1 MAVMVNGGGAGG
13 GGGWINIT
21 ESVTLGSGK
30 KAKFSY
36 RPNSGSNADK
46 LTIVDDVNGAFVRI
60 DNVEPGERYRITGW
74 KTMWSVYLNENDEVI
89 TGQVA
94 MANYDRSD
102 PVDYYGTGYNVDG
115 NISRIDGFPGGGQV
129 TGQRIFGVMEIAIPK
144 YGNPKSLFVFHHAVS
159 IGSTYDDVIVEK
171 YIG

>member
-21 ESVTLGSGK
+21 DSVTLGSGK
-30 KAKFSY
+30 RANFRY
-36 RPNSGSNADK
+36 RPNSGSSSDE
-46 LTIVDDVNGAFVRI
+46 LTIVDDAKGAFVRI

-74 KTMWSVYLNENDEVI
+74 KTMWSVYLDENDGVI
-89 TGQVA
+89 SGQVA
-94 MANYDRSD
+94 QATCSRDE
-102 PVDYYGTGYNVDG
+102 PVDYYGTGYNVEG
-115 NISRIDGFPGGGQV
+115 NISNTDGFPGGSSLL
-129 TGQRIFGVMEIAIPK
+129 GQRIFGVMEIAIPK
-144 YGNPKSLFVFHHAVS
+144 YGNPKSLFVSHHAVS